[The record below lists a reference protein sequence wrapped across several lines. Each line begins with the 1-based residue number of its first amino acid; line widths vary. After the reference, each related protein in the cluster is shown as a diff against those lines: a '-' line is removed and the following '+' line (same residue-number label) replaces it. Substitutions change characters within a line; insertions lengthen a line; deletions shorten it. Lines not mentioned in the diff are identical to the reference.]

1 MIFDTHAHYDDSAFD
16 DDREQIIASL
26 RDKNIGMV
34 VNVSATLKGCD
45 ETLKLTE
52 KYPFIYG
59 SIGVHPEGV
68 AELSGQKLEE
78 LKQICL
84 TKAYNKGGKIVA
96 VGEIGLD
103 YYYEDPLRDVQKEWF
118 EKQIEMAK
126 EVELPII
133 IHSRDAAKD
142 TLDILKAHDAGR
154 NGAIIHCYSYSP
166 EIAREYLNMNYYF
179 GIGGVVTFKNAKKLV
194 ETVEILPIE
203 KIVLETDSPYLSPVP
218 LRGQRNDSTNLKYV
232 VEKIASIKGI
242 SEEEVIRI
250 TEENAR
256 RVYRIDANT

>member
-1 MIFDTHAHYDDSAFD
+1 MIFDTHAHYDDSAFEE
-16 DDREQIIASL
+16 DRDEIIASL
-26 RDKNIGMV
+26 KDNNIGTV
-34 VNVSATLKGCD
+34 VNVAATLKGCE

-52 KYPFIYG
+52 KYSFIYG

-68 AELSGQKLEE
+68 AELNDQKLEE
-78 LKQICL
+78 LKQICF

-103 YYYEDPLRDVQKEWF
+103 YYYEDPLRNVQKEWF
-118 EKQIEMAK
+118 EKQIKMAK

-142 TLDILKAHDAGR
+142 TLDILKSLDAGQ

-166 EIAREYLNMNYYF
+166 EIAREYLAMDYYF
-179 GIGGVVTFKNAKKLV
+179 GIGGVLTFKNARKLV
-194 ETVEILPIE
+194 ETVEILPME
-203 KIVLETDSPYLSPVP
+203 RIVLETDSPYLSPVP
-218 LRGQRNDSTNLKYV
+218 LRGQRNNSANLKYV

-256 RVYRIDANT
+256 RIYKINANA